1 MSVVTVSA
9 KGQLVIPASVRRLLG
24 IKPGSRVRM
33 TVSDTQDKVILE
45 PLPDDPI
52 IALCGIFKE
61 HHTSLTDALLM
72 DRQEDQALE
81 EEKLAGL
88 FRNHGDVKGRG

>member
-1 MSVVTVSA
+1 MSVVTVST
-9 KGQLVIPASVRRLLG
+9 KGQLVIPASVRKLLG

-52 IALCGIFKE
+52 IALCGIFRDYPG
-61 HHTSLTDALLM
+61 SLTDELLK

-88 FRNHGDVKGRG
+88 FRDHGDVKGRG